1 MEAAK
6 ERTQFFGSVDR
17 DVKSNVTSE
26 FPAWYFETHLDNMRE
41 ERASLVR
48 RMERGQGPQ
57 DNIPYA
63 KQEAAAMQERIDEI
77 MNSRPEI
84 RDNERSE
91 LQRHHKELSKKI
103 SEAMFTRSEMMR
115 GTASAHEEAKR
126 MTQKLIGVSPKLMG
140 MAKACNVSVVKGKI
154 SRNEATKIWK
164 ILGRLIGEGTN
175 VEGLRRDN
183 ATVVTGA

>member
-1 MEAAK
+1 
-6 ERTQFFGSVDR
+6 
-17 DVKSNVTSE
+17 
-26 FPAWYFETHLDNMRE
+26 
-41 ERASLVR
+41 
-48 RMERGQGPQ
+48 
-57 DNIPYA
+57 
-63 KQEAAAMQERIDEI
+63 MQERIDEI
-77 MNSRPEI
+77 TNSRPEI

-103 SEAMFTRSEMMR
+103 SEAMFTRSEMHR